1 MEADRI
7 KVKDAAREFPCP
19 GVENDRHVSGQP
31 ANATTQVPPAQKVTR
46 PRSGFPPIER
56 LLKAFSYRDF
66 RILWFGSF
74 TSSIGTWMQSVA
86 ENWLVF
92 SLTRSAFFLGLD
104 AFLQQ
109 IPILLFSL
117 FGGVIADRID
127 RRKMLLTSQ
136 YVQMT
141 CAFALAVL
149 VGLKVIQVWQIL
161 LLSFITGSAQAFG
174 APASQALVPTLVEKR
189 DLPNAVALNSIQFN
203 LARVVGPLLAGVT
216 LAALGMVW
224 CFSFNGISFLIV
236 IASLLALHVRRQ
248 RSSVP
253 RRLREELAEG
263 IHYVRRKRAIFLLTA
278 LAAIT
283 TFLAFAVITLLPVIA
298 REVFGQ
304 GVRLY
309 SQLLAFSGVGSV
321 AGALFVAWLGRHRR
335 MGVSA
340 LAVQAVCGVL
350 LLAFGLS
357 SHLWASAGLLFLIGA
372 GLIITLATI
381 SSLVQLLVPDEL
393 RGRVMSIYMVAF
405 RGSMSLG
412 SLLAG
417 FIASRAGPSRVF
429 VYNGIALFFVAI
441 LFFWLGRELCQ
452 PDLAIATSNRKS
464 AWES

>member
-1 MEADRI
+1 MNGAAQVESAEKVAGPRPGSPTLDRI
-7 KVKDAAREFPCP
+7 
-19 GVENDRHVSGQP
+19 
-31 ANATTQVPPAQKVTR
+31 
-46 PRSGFPPIER
+46 
-56 LLKAFSYRDF
+56 LKAFRYRDF
-66 RILWFGSF
+66 RVLWFGSF
-74 TSSIGTWMQSVA
+74 TSSVGTWMQSVA

-92 SLTRSAFFLGLD
+92 SLTSSAFFLGLD

-127 RRKMLLTSQ
+127 RRKMLLSSQ
-136 YVQMT
+136 YVQMS
-141 CAFALAVL
+141 CAFALALL
-149 VGLKVIQVWQIL
+149 VYLRVIHVWHIL

-189 DLPNAVALNSIQFN
+189 DLPNAIALNSIQFN

-224 CFSFNGISFLIV
+224 CFSLNGISFLIV
-236 IASLLALHVRRQ
+236 IAALLALRVRSQ
-248 RSSVP
+248 RSGVH

-263 IHYVRRKRAIFLLTA
+263 VHYVRRKRAIFLLTA

-298 REVFGQ
+298 RDVFGQ
-304 GVRLY
+304 GVGLY
-309 SQLLAFSGVGSV
+309 SRLLTFSGIGSV

-335 MGVSA
+335 MGVTA
-340 LAVQAVCGVL
+340 LAMQAVCGVL

-357 SHLWASAGLLFLIGA
+357 RHLGLSEVLLFVIGA
-372 GLIITLATI
+372 GLLVTLATVT
-381 SSLVQLLVPDEL
+381 SLVQLLVSDEL

-417 FIASRAGPSRVF
+417 FIASRTGPSLVF
-429 VYNGIALFFVAI
+429 ASNGIVLVLVAI
-441 LFFWLGRELCQ
+441 FLFWRSDELRQ
-452 PDLAIATSNRKS
+452 ADLATPTSIFK
-464 AWES
+464 AA